1 MSNIDTT
8 ALFSSAF
15 RQELLNRQNE
25 FIVSEL
31 SQLYQW
37 HLWQTKEKSND
48 GLHESLQDRCKETF
62 SSSHTTSSALQRDV
76 VSEMKSIC
84 LRPIK
89 EDHRTES
96 GYSIDALV
104 EINGKKVGIEV
115 DGPSH
120 FIDRQPNGPTLLK
133 RRQVKSIDKLTLVS
147 VPYWEW
153 NKLGKNRDKKR
164 KYLKD
169 ILKCT

>member
-76 VSEMKSIC
+76 VAELKSVGFNPVEEY
-84 LRPIK
+84 L
-89 EDHRTES
+89 TES

-104 EINGKKVGIEV
+104 EINSKKVGVEV

-120 FIDRQPNGPTLLK
+120 FIGRQPNGPTALK
-133 RRQVKSIDKLTLVS
+133 RRQVESIDKISLVS

-153 NKLGKNRDKKR
+153 GNLGKDRDKKQ
-164 KYLKD
+164 KYLLSL
-169 ILKCT
+169 LKLTA